1 MPILLKTSKQS
12 SGRAPSIS
20 DNPTVDWQHP
30 VNEGLYTWWPMVNG
44 IWHDLTGTFRD
55 RYPME
60 QMGAGA
66 KITFDGNV
74 YWNYSQAASSVVIH
88 NPKGY
93 HPNTGGF
100 DVREPFTFMYA
111 YKTASVG
118 NSFYPFRLQWDG
130 GAAMRIFSSYHTR
143 PAMRLDR
150 NWSAVNSITASM
162 TDNFGRATYNVNDRI
177 VNFLGRVDGGASG
190 SANGTV
196 YKDHSPSKTY
206 TNLRRPDHATSNS
219 ERIGFDGDG
228 ATGTKN
234 PRAHLGMRL
243 WQGELNESA
252 IDTLLNDRWAGMWWK
267 TKTIFLPAAT
277 TPSTSVP
284 VYLYHNRHRNRA
296 A

>member
-12 SGRAPSIS
+12 GGRAPTIS
-20 DNPTVDWQHP
+20 DNCTVDWQHP

-44 IWHDLTGTFRD
+44 IWHDLTGTFPE

-66 KITFDGNV
+66 KITFNGDV
-74 YWNYSQAASSVVIH
+74 YFNQSQAASSVTIL

-93 HPNTGGF
+93 RPDIFDATG
-100 DVREPFTFMYA
+100 PFTLMYA
-111 YKTASVG
+111 YKSAGTGS
-118 NSFYPFRLQWDG
+118 SMYPFAFEWRG
-130 GAAMRIFSSYHTR
+130 GDAIRVFTQYHTR
-143 PAMRLDR
+143 PVIR
-150 NWSAVNSITASM
+150 TAATFSSS
-162 TDNFGRATYNVNDRI
+162 TFLFVDQADNFGITNYNADDRI
-177 VNFLGRVDGGASG
+177 VNVLGRVDGGASG
-190 SANGTV
+190 SANATV
-196 YKDHSPSKTY
+196 YKDHSSSKTY
-206 TNLRRPDHATSNS
+206 TNVIRPDNTTNTF
-219 ERIGFDGDG
+219 ERIKFGGGG
-228 ATGTKN
+228 AASTQT

-243 WQGELNESA
+243 WKSELNESA